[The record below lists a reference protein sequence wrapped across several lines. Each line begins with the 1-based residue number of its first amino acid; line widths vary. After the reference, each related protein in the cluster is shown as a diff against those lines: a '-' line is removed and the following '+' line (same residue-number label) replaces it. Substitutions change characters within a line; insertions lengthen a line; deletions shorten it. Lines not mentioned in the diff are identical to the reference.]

1 MKVKSFMKN
10 TWHLLACL
18 MLLVACSDDKVEDET
33 TITLPPETETLFEKG
48 VNFTTSAGTQSL
60 EFTATENW
68 NITAATTRNG
78 EKWYQVYPTSGGPG
92 KAEISISVEDNDS
105 YDERSVAITINAG
118 KTKKTLMVAQKQ
130 KNALLISSE
139 RREVKQEGGTIDV
152 EVEANVEYKAI
163 IADDC
168 QSWIKSAVSTTTTT
182 TTTRGLKASTISF
195 KIEMNG
201 EREKREGEIYITDG
215 TLTETVK
222 VYQYGGDVILLNE
235 NEYPVGDK
243 GETIK
248 VELRSNCE
256 YGITM
261 PDVSWIKEAT
271 MSRGMSSHTIYYTI
285 SPNDANESRRAKI
298 IFYNKDNTA
307 IADTLTVIQAQKD
320 AVVIDNKNIEL
331 KTPND
336 TIMGIDVNANVDVE
350 IHPAD
355 TCQWITE
362 STAARGL
369 QLRKIY
375 LKAAKNDGFAPRR
388 GRVLIKSKNGQ
399 ECDTLK
405 IWQAGKPTAVK
416 LEQTSLDIPMAGGT
430 YRIKVDANVP
440 VKMTKWNLLWP
451 EGKENDPIY
460 DVSVDT
466 YFKEPLFMYENKPRI
481 PYQATLSDDGQ
492 YLEIKVEPAVS
503 AEASSATITIYG
515 EHENKE
521 AKLIIKQETDPT
533 KVVRLCLTQYG
544 EQTFA
549 GLYKN
554 SYLVLQQ
561 MYTQEELYSRQSEK
575 EQGYE
580 WHFDFI
586 NHTLNSNNREVEKAW
601 SAFYSAVNMIL
612 FMNQQIP
619 RSSKEELTSS
629 DSITI
634 TKLLDMQRFILF
646 YEKVNLWGKAV
657 YFPEYRSE
665 IVTSIPVISQ
675 AEVLKLFVEPL
686 LFLRER
692 LPGEING
699 QSVMNDFFFPSRD
712 FPSLLLARIYMEQ
725 GKIAEAKSM
734 LTGIVNSGR
743 YQLGD
748 LIYQLSASGTN
759 RNVQFEQV
767 SDICFSYT
775 EVLLNLA
782 ECESRLGNSAQA
794 ENYLNQVMTANIG
807 SPAYS
812 SNASLSS
819 SAFTTRTSDEFIN
832 RLANVWQ
839 SELRGTGTY
848 FAFLKRNNIAV
859 STLNIPIWRQVFPVP
874 MREIF
879 VNPSMSQN
887 EGY

>member
-168 QSWIKSAVSTTTTT
+168 QSWIKPAAS

-440 VKMTKWNLLWP
+440 VKMTEWNLLWP

-466 YFKEPLFMYENKPRI
+466 YFKEPLFMYENKPWI

-544 EQTFA
+544 EQTFT

-580 WHFDFI
+580 CHFDFI
-586 NHTLNSNNREVEKAW
+586 NHTLNSNNREVENAW

-748 LIYQLSASGTN
+748 LIYQLPASGTN

>member
-33 TITLPPETETLFEKG
+33 TITLPPKTETLFEKG

-152 EVEANVEYKAI
+152 EVEANVEYKAV

-168 QSWIKSAVSTTTTT
+168 QSWIKPAAS

-235 NEYPVGDK
+235 NEYPVGDR

-307 IADTLTVIQAQKD
+307 IADTLTVIQAQKKD

-350 IHPAD
+350 IHLAD

-440 VKMTKWNLLWP
+440 VKMTKWDLLWP
-451 EGKENDPIY
+451 EDKKEDPIY
-460 DVSVDT
+460 GMHEET
-466 YFKEPLFMYENKPRI
+466 IFKKALFMYENKPQI
-481 PYQATLSDDGQ
+481 PYQATLSNDGQ

-515 EHENKE
+515 AHENKE
-521 AKLIIKQETDPT
+521 AKLTIKQETDPT

-544 EQTFA
+544 EQEFVRFFE
-549 GLYKN
+549 GF
-554 SYLVLQQ
+554 YLVLQQ

-575 EQGYE
+575 EEGYE
-580 WHFDFI
+580 WRFDFI
-586 NHTLNSNNREVEKAW
+586 NHTLNANNGEVRSAW
-601 SAFYSAVNMIL
+601 SSFYNSVNMIL
-612 FMNQQIP
+612 FIKDQIP
-619 RSSKEELTSS
+619 RSSEEELASS
-629 DSITI
+629 DST
-634 TKLLDMQRFILF
+634 TVMKLLDMQRFILF

-657 YFPEYRSE
+657 CLSEFPSD
-665 IVTSIPVISQ
+665 IITSMPAISQ

-692 LPGEING
+692 LPGEISG
-699 QSVMNDFFFPSRD
+699 QSAINDCFFPSRD
-712 FPSLLLARIYMEQ
+712 FPALLLARIYMEQ
-725 GKIAEAKSM
+725 GKFAEAKSM

-748 LIYQLSASGTN
+748 LIYQ
-759 RNVQFEQV
+759 FPV
-767 SDICFSYT
+767 SDMYSDIQLICFSYT
-775 EVLLNLA
+775 EVVLNLA

-794 ENYLNQVMTANIG
+794 ENYLNQVITANIG

-812 SNASLSS
+812 SNVSLSS
-819 SAFTTRTSDEFIN
+819 SAFTTRTSDEFIK

-859 STLNIPIWRQVFPVP
+859 STLNIPVWRQVFPVP
-874 MREIF
+874 MREIL

>member
-168 QSWIKSAVSTTTTT
+168 QSWIKPAAS

-235 NEYPVGDK
+235 NEYPVSDK

-355 TCQWITE
+355 TCRWITE

-466 YFKEPLFMYENKPRI
+466 YFKEPLFMYENKPWI

-544 EQTFA
+544 EQTFT

-586 NHTLNSNNREVEKAW
+586 NHTLNSNNREVENAW

-748 LIYQLSASGTN
+748 LIYQLPASGTN

>member
-1 MKVKSFMKN
+1 MKN

-33 TITLPPETETLFEKG
+33 TITLPPKTETLFEKG

-152 EVEANVEYKAI
+152 EVEANVEYKAV

-168 QSWIKSAVSTTTTT
+168 QSWIKPAAS

-235 NEYPVGDK
+235 NEYPVGDR

-350 IHPAD
+350 IHLAD

-440 VKMTKWNLLWP
+440 VKMTKWDLLWP
-451 EGKENDPIY
+451 EDKKEDPIY
-460 DVSVDT
+460 GMHEET
-466 YFKEPLFMYENKPRI
+466 IFKKALFMYENKPQI
-481 PYQATLSDDGQ
+481 PYQATLSNDGQ

-515 EHENKE
+515 AHENKE
-521 AKLIIKQETDPT
+521 AKLTIKQETDPT

-544 EQTFA
+544 EQEFVRFFE
-549 GLYKN
+549 GF
-554 SYLVLQQ
+554 YLVLQQ

-575 EQGYE
+575 EEGYE
-580 WHFDFI
+580 WRFDFI
-586 NHTLNSNNREVEKAW
+586 NHTLNANNGEVRSAW
-601 SAFYSAVNMIL
+601 SSFYNSVNMIL
-612 FMNQQIP
+612 FIKDQIP
-619 RSSKEELTSS
+619 RSSEEELASS
-629 DSITI
+629 DST
-634 TKLLDMQRFILF
+634 TVMKLLDMQRFILF

-657 YFPEYRSE
+657 CLSEFPSD
-665 IVTSIPVISQ
+665 IITSMPAISQ

-692 LPGEING
+692 LPGEISG
-699 QSVMNDFFFPSRD
+699 QSAINDCFFPSRD
-712 FPSLLLARIYMEQ
+712 FPALLLARIYMEQ
-725 GKIAEAKSM
+725 GKFAEAKSM

-748 LIYQLSASGTN
+748 LIYQ
-759 RNVQFEQV
+759 FPV
-767 SDICFSYT
+767 SDMYSDIQLICFSYT
-775 EVLLNLA
+775 EVVLNLA

-794 ENYLNQVMTANIG
+794 ENYLNQVITANIG

-812 SNASLSS
+812 SNVSLSS
-819 SAFTTRTSDEFIN
+819 SAFTTRTSDEFIK

-859 STLNIPIWRQVFPVP
+859 STLNIPVWRQVFPVP
-874 MREIF
+874 MREIL

>member
-18 MLLVACSDDKVEDET
+18 MLLVACSDDKVEDDT
-33 TITLPPETETLFEKG
+33 TINLPPEPETLFEKG

-168 QSWIKSAVSTTTTT
+168 QSWIKPAAS

-544 EQTFA
+544 EQTFT

-586 NHTLNSNNREVEKAW
+586 NHTLNSNNREVENAW

-699 QSVMNDFFFPSRD
+699 QSAMNDFFFPSRD

-794 ENYLNQVMTANIG
+794 ENYLNQVMTANMG

>member
-168 QSWIKSAVSTTTTT
+168 QSWIKPAAS

-235 NEYPVGDK
+235 NEYPVGDR

-336 TIMGIDVNANVDVE
+336 TIVGIDVNANVDVE

-375 LKAAKNDGFAPRR
+375 LKAVKNDGFAPRR

-405 IWQAGKPTAVK
+405 IWQAGKPAAVK
-416 LEQTSLDIPMAGGT
+416 LEQTSLEIPMAGGT

-440 VKMTKWNLLWP
+440 VKMTKWDLLWP

-544 EQTFA
+544 EKTFA

-586 NHTLNSNNREVEKAW
+586 NHTLNSNNREVENAW

-665 IVTSIPVISQ
+665 IVTSIPAISQ

-748 LIYQLSASGTN
+748 LIYQLPASGTN

-775 EVLLNLA
+775 EVLLSLA

-807 SPAYS
+807 SPAYPANVS
-812 SNASLSS
+812 PTS
-819 SAFTTRTSDEFIN
+819 SAFTARTSDEFIH

-859 STLNIPIWRQVFPVP
+859 STLNIPVWRQVFPVP
-874 MREIF
+874 MREIL

>member
-10 TWHLLACL
+10 TWHLLVCL

-152 EVEANVEYKAI
+152 EVEANVEYKAV

-168 QSWIKSAVSTTTTT
+168 QSWIKPAAS

-440 VKMTKWNLLWP
+440 VKMTKWDLLWP

-544 EQTFA
+544 EKTFA

-586 NHTLNSNNREVEKAW
+586 NHTLNSNNREVENAW

-665 IVTSIPVISQ
+665 IVTSIPAISQ

-748 LIYQLSASGTN
+748 LIYQLPASGTN

-775 EVLLNLA
+775 EVLLSLA

-807 SPAYS
+807 SPAYPANVS
-812 SNASLSS
+812 PTS
-819 SAFTTRTSDEFIN
+819 SAFTARTSDEFIH

-859 STLNIPIWRQVFPVP
+859 STLNIPVWRQVFPVP
-874 MREIF
+874 MREIL

>member
-1 MKVKSFMKN
+1 MKN

-168 QSWIKSAVSTTTTT
+168 QSWIKPAAS

-440 VKMTKWNLLWP
+440 VKMTEWNLLWP

-466 YFKEPLFMYENKPRI
+466 YFKEPLFMYENKPWI

-544 EQTFA
+544 EQTFT

-586 NHTLNSNNREVEKAW
+586 NHTLNSNNREVENAW

-748 LIYQLSASGTN
+748 LIYQLPASGTN

>member
-33 TITLPPETETLFEKG
+33 TITLPPKTETLFEKG

-92 KAEISISVEDNDS
+92 KAEISISFEDNDS

-152 EVEANVEYKAI
+152 EVEANVEYKAV

-168 QSWIKSAVSTTTTT
+168 QSWIKPAAS

-235 NEYPVGDK
+235 NEYPVGDR

-350 IHPAD
+350 IHLAD

-440 VKMTKWNLLWP
+440 VKMTKWDLLWP
-451 EGKENDPIY
+451 EDKKEDPIY
-460 DVSVDT
+460 GMHEET
-466 YFKEPLFMYENKPRI
+466 IFKKALFMYENKPQI
-481 PYQATLSDDGQ
+481 PYQATLSNDGQ

-515 EHENKE
+515 AHENKE
-521 AKLIIKQETDPT
+521 AKLTIKQETDPT

-544 EQTFA
+544 EQEFVRFFE
-549 GLYKN
+549 GF
-554 SYLVLQQ
+554 YLVLQQ

-575 EQGYE
+575 EEGYE
-580 WHFDFI
+580 WRFDFI
-586 NHTLNSNNREVEKAW
+586 NHTLNANNGEVRSAW
-601 SAFYSAVNMIL
+601 SSFYNSVNMIL
-612 FMNQQIP
+612 FIKDQIP
-619 RSSKEELTSS
+619 RSSEEELASS
-629 DSITI
+629 DST
-634 TKLLDMQRFILF
+634 TVMKLLDMQRFILF

-657 YFPEYRSE
+657 CLSEFPSD
-665 IVTSIPVISQ
+665 IITSMPAISQ

-692 LPGEING
+692 LPGEISG
-699 QSVMNDFFFPSRD
+699 QSAINDCFFPSRD
-712 FPSLLLARIYMEQ
+712 FPALLLARIYMEQ
-725 GKIAEAKSM
+725 GKFAEAKSM

-748 LIYQLSASGTN
+748 LIYQ
-759 RNVQFEQV
+759 FPV
-767 SDICFSYT
+767 SDMYSDIQLICFSYT
-775 EVLLNLA
+775 EVVLNLA

-794 ENYLNQVMTANIG
+794 ENYLNQVITANIG

-812 SNASLSS
+812 SNVSLSS
-819 SAFTTRTSDEFIN
+819 SAFTTRTSDEFIK

-859 STLNIPIWRQVFPVP
+859 STLNIPVWRQVFPVP
-874 MREIF
+874 MREIL

>member
-1 MKVKSFMKN
+1 MRKSK
-10 TWHLLACL
+10 
-18 MLLVACSDDKVEDET
+18 
-33 TITLPPETETLFEKG
+33 
-48 VNFTTSAGTQSL
+48 
-60 EFTATENW
+60 
-68 NITAATTRNG
+68 
-78 EKWYQVYPTSGGPG
+78 
-92 KAEISISVEDNDS
+92 
-105 YDERSVAITINAG
+105 
-118 KTKKTLMVAQKQ
+118 

-152 EVEANVEYKAI
+152 EVEANVEYKAV

-168 QSWIKSAVSTTTTT
+168 QSWIKPAAS

-235 NEYPVGDK
+235 NEYPVGDR

-350 IHPAD
+350 IHLAD

-440 VKMTKWNLLWP
+440 VKMTKWDLLWP
-451 EGKENDPIY
+451 EDKKEDPIY
-460 DVSVDT
+460 GMHEET
-466 YFKEPLFMYENKPRI
+466 IFKKALFMYENKPQI
-481 PYQATLSDDGQ
+481 PYQATLSNDGQ

-515 EHENKE
+515 AHENKE
-521 AKLIIKQETDPT
+521 AKLTIKQETDPT

-544 EQTFA
+544 EQEFVRFFE
-549 GLYKN
+549 GF
-554 SYLVLQQ
+554 YLVLQQ

-575 EQGYE
+575 EEGYE
-580 WHFDFI
+580 WRFDFI
-586 NHTLNSNNREVEKAW
+586 NHTLNANNGEVRSAW
-601 SAFYSAVNMIL
+601 SSFYNSVNMIL
-612 FMNQQIP
+612 FIKDQIP
-619 RSSKEELTSS
+619 RSSEEELASS
-629 DSITI
+629 DST
-634 TKLLDMQRFILF
+634 TVMKLLDMQRFILF

-657 YFPEYRSE
+657 CLSEFPSD
-665 IVTSIPVISQ
+665 IITSMPAISQ

-692 LPGEING
+692 LPGEISG
-699 QSVMNDFFFPSRD
+699 QSAINDCFFPSRD
-712 FPSLLLARIYMEQ
+712 FPALLLARIYMEQ
-725 GKIAEAKSM
+725 GKFAEAKSM

-748 LIYQLSASGTN
+748 LIYQ
-759 RNVQFEQV
+759 FPV
-767 SDICFSYT
+767 SDMYSDIQLICFSYT
-775 EVLLNLA
+775 EVVLNLA

-794 ENYLNQVMTANIG
+794 ENYLNQVITANIG

-812 SNASLSS
+812 SNVSLSS
-819 SAFTTRTSDEFIN
+819 SAFTTRTSDEFIK

-859 STLNIPIWRQVFPVP
+859 STLNIPVWRQVFPVP
-874 MREIF
+874 MREIL

>member
-168 QSWIKSAVSTTTTT
+168 QSWIKPAAS

-440 VKMTKWNLLWP
+440 VKMTEWNLLWP

-466 YFKEPLFMYENKPRI
+466 YFKEPLFMYENKPWI

-544 EQTFA
+544 EQTFT

-586 NHTLNSNNREVEKAW
+586 NHTLNSNNREVENAW

-748 LIYQLSASGTN
+748 LIYQLPASGTN

>member
-33 TITLPPETETLFEKG
+33 TITLPPKTETLFEKG

-152 EVEANVEYKAI
+152 EVEANVEYKAV

-168 QSWIKSAVSTTTTT
+168 QSWIKPAAS

-235 NEYPVGDK
+235 NEYPVGDR

-320 AVVIDNKNIEL
+320 AVGIDNKNIEL

-350 IHPAD
+350 IHLAD

-440 VKMTKWNLLWP
+440 VKMTKWDLLWP
-451 EGKENDPIY
+451 EDKKEDPIY
-460 DVSVDT
+460 GMHEET
-466 YFKEPLFMYENKPRI
+466 IFKKALFMYENKPQI
-481 PYQATLSDDGQ
+481 PYQATLSNDGQ

-515 EHENKE
+515 AHENKE
-521 AKLIIKQETDPT
+521 AKLTIKQETDPT

-544 EQTFA
+544 EQEFVRFFE
-549 GLYKN
+549 GF
-554 SYLVLQQ
+554 YLVLQQ

-575 EQGYE
+575 EEGYE
-580 WHFDFI
+580 WRFDFI
-586 NHTLNSNNREVEKAW
+586 NHTLNANNGEVRSAW
-601 SAFYSAVNMIL
+601 SSFYNSVNMIL
-612 FMNQQIP
+612 FIKDQIP
-619 RSSKEELTSS
+619 RSSEEELASS
-629 DSITI
+629 DST
-634 TKLLDMQRFILF
+634 TVMKLLDMQRFILF

-657 YFPEYRSE
+657 CLSEFPSD
-665 IVTSIPVISQ
+665 IITSMPAISQ

-692 LPGEING
+692 LPGEISG
-699 QSVMNDFFFPSRD
+699 QSAINDCFFPSRD
-712 FPSLLLARIYMEQ
+712 FPALLLARIYMEQ
-725 GKIAEAKSM
+725 GKFAEAKSM

-748 LIYQLSASGTN
+748 LIYQ
-759 RNVQFEQV
+759 FPV
-767 SDICFSYT
+767 SDMYSDIQLICFSYT
-775 EVLLNLA
+775 EVVLNLA

-794 ENYLNQVMTANIG
+794 ENYLNQVITANIG

-812 SNASLSS
+812 SNVSLSS
-819 SAFTTRTSDEFIN
+819 SAFTTRTSDEFIK

-859 STLNIPIWRQVFPVP
+859 STLNIPVWRQVFPVP
-874 MREIF
+874 MREIL

>member
-168 QSWIKSAVSTTTTT
+168 QSWIKPAAS

-235 NEYPVGDK
+235 NEYPVGDR

-336 TIMGIDVNANVDVE
+336 TIVGIDVNANVDVE

-375 LKAAKNDGFAPRR
+375 LKAVKNDGFAPRR

-416 LEQTSLDIPMAGGT
+416 LEQTSLEIPMAGGT

-440 VKMTKWNLLWP
+440 VKMTKWDLLWP

-466 YFKEPLFMYENKPRI
+466 YFKEPLFMYENKPWI

-544 EQTFA
+544 EKTFA

-586 NHTLNSNNREVEKAW
+586 NHTLNSNNREVENAW

-665 IVTSIPVISQ
+665 IVTSIPAISQ

-748 LIYQLSASGTN
+748 LIYQLPASGTN

-775 EVLLNLA
+775 EVLLSLA

-807 SPAYS
+807 SPAYPANVS
-812 SNASLSS
+812 PTS
-819 SAFTTRTSDEFIN
+819 SAFTARTSDEFIH

-859 STLNIPIWRQVFPVP
+859 STLNIPVWRQVFPVP
-874 MREIF
+874 MREIL

>member
-168 QSWIKSAVSTTTTT
+168 QSWIKPAAS

-440 VKMTKWNLLWP
+440 VKMTEWNLLWP

-466 YFKEPLFMYENKPRI
+466 YFKEPLFMYENKPWI

-544 EQTFA
+544 EQTFT

-586 NHTLNSNNREVEKAW
+586 NHTLNSNNREVENAW

-748 LIYQLSASGTN
+748 LIYQLPASGTN

-839 SELRGTGTY
+839 SELRGTGTS

>member
-168 QSWIKSAVSTTTTT
+168 QSWIKPAAS

-375 LKAAKNDGFAPRR
+375 LKVAKNDGFAPRR

-399 ECDTLK
+399 ECDTLR

-544 EQTFA
+544 EQTFT

-586 NHTLNSNNREVEKAW
+586 NHTLNSNNREVENAW

-748 LIYQLSASGTN
+748 LIYQLPASGTN

>member
-33 TITLPPETETLFEKG
+33 TITLPPKTETLFEKG

-152 EVEANVEYKAI
+152 EVEANVEYKAV

-168 QSWIKSAVSTTTTT
+168 QSWIKPAAS

-235 NEYPVGDK
+235 NEYPVGDR

-350 IHPAD
+350 IHLAD

-440 VKMTKWNLLWP
+440 VKMTKWDLLWP
-451 EGKENDPIY
+451 EDKKEDPIY
-460 DVSVDT
+460 GMHEET
-466 YFKEPLFMYENKPRI
+466 IFKKALFMYENKPQI
-481 PYQATLSDDGQ
+481 PYQATLSNDGQ

-515 EHENKE
+515 AHENKE
-521 AKLIIKQETDPT
+521 AKLTIKQETDPT

-544 EQTFA
+544 EQEFVRFFE
-549 GLYKN
+549 GF
-554 SYLVLQQ
+554 YLVLQQ
-561 MYTQEELYSRQSEK
+561 MYTQEGLYSRQSEK
-575 EQGYE
+575 EEGYE
-580 WHFDFI
+580 WRFDFI
-586 NHTLNSNNREVEKAW
+586 NHTLNANNGEVRSAW
-601 SAFYSAVNMIL
+601 SSFYNSVNMIL
-612 FMNQQIP
+612 FIKDQIP
-619 RSSKEELTSS
+619 RSSEEELASS
-629 DSITI
+629 DST
-634 TKLLDMQRFILF
+634 TVMKLLDMQRFILF

-657 YFPEYRSE
+657 CLSEFPSD
-665 IVTSIPVISQ
+665 IITSMPAISQ

-692 LPGEING
+692 LPGEISG
-699 QSVMNDFFFPSRD
+699 QSAINDCFFPSRD
-712 FPSLLLARIYMEQ
+712 FPALLLARIYMEQ
-725 GKIAEAKSM
+725 GKFAEAKSM

-748 LIYQLSASGTN
+748 LIYQ
-759 RNVQFEQV
+759 FPV
-767 SDICFSYT
+767 SDMYSDIQLICFSYT
-775 EVLLNLA
+775 EVVLNLA

-794 ENYLNQVMTANIG
+794 ENYLNQVITANIG

-812 SNASLSS
+812 SNVSLSS
-819 SAFTTRTSDEFIN
+819 SAFTTRTSDEFIK

-859 STLNIPIWRQVFPVP
+859 STLNIPVWRQVFPVP
-874 MREIF
+874 MREIL

>member
-33 TITLPPETETLFEKG
+33 TITLPPKTETLFEKG

-152 EVEANVEYKAI
+152 EVEANVEYKAV

-168 QSWIKSAVSTTTTT
+168 QSWIKPAAS

-235 NEYPVGDK
+235 NEYPVGDR

-256 YGITM
+256 YVITM

-350 IHPAD
+350 IHLAD

-440 VKMTKWNLLWP
+440 VKMTKWDLLWP
-451 EGKENDPIY
+451 EDKKEDPIY
-460 DVSVDT
+460 GMHEET
-466 YFKEPLFMYENKPRI
+466 IFKKALFMYENKPQI
-481 PYQATLSDDGQ
+481 PYQATLSNDGQ

-515 EHENKE
+515 AHENKE
-521 AKLIIKQETDPT
+521 AKLTIKQETDPT

-544 EQTFA
+544 EQEFVRFFE
-549 GLYKN
+549 GF
-554 SYLVLQQ
+554 YLVLQQ

-575 EQGYE
+575 EEGYE
-580 WHFDFI
+580 WRFDFI
-586 NHTLNSNNREVEKAW
+586 NHTLNANNGEVRSAW
-601 SAFYSAVNMIL
+601 SSFYNSVNMIL
-612 FMNQQIP
+612 FIKDQIP
-619 RSSKEELTSS
+619 RSSEEELASS
-629 DSITI
+629 DST
-634 TKLLDMQRFILF
+634 TVMKLLDMQRFILF

-657 YFPEYRSE
+657 CLSEFPSD
-665 IVTSIPVISQ
+665 IITSMPAISQ

-692 LPGEING
+692 LPGEISG
-699 QSVMNDFFFPSRD
+699 QSAINDCFFPSRD
-712 FPSLLLARIYMEQ
+712 FPALLLARIYMEQ
-725 GKIAEAKSM
+725 GKFAEAKSM

-748 LIYQLSASGTN
+748 LIYQ
-759 RNVQFEQV
+759 FPV
-767 SDICFSYT
+767 SDMYSDIQLICFSYT
-775 EVLLNLA
+775 EVVLNLA

-794 ENYLNQVMTANIG
+794 ENYLNQVITANIG

-812 SNASLSS
+812 SNVSLSS
-819 SAFTTRTSDEFIN
+819 SAFTTRTSDEFIK

-859 STLNIPIWRQVFPVP
+859 STLNIPVWRQVFPVP
-874 MREIF
+874 MREIL

>member
-118 KTKKTLMVAQKQ
+118 KTKKTLMIAQKQ

-168 QSWIKSAVSTTTTT
+168 QSWIKPAAS

-235 NEYPVGDK
+235 NEYPVGDR

-388 GRVLIKSKNGQ
+388 GRVLIKSKNGR

-440 VKMTKWNLLWP
+440 VKMTKWDLLWP

-544 EQTFA
+544 EQTFT

-586 NHTLNSNNREVEKAW
+586 NHTLNSNNREVENAW

-665 IVTSIPVISQ
+665 IVTSIPAISQ

-748 LIYQLSASGTN
+748 LIYQLPASGTN

>member
-168 QSWIKSAVSTTTTT
+168 QSWIKPAAS

-544 EQTFA
+544 EQTFT

-586 NHTLNSNNREVEKAW
+586 NHTLNSNNREVENAW

-657 YFPEYRSE
+657 YFPEYPSG
-665 IVTSIPVISQ
+665 IITSMPAISQ

-686 LFLRER
+686 LLLRER
-692 LPGEING
+692 LPEEISG

-725 GKIAEAKSM
+725 GKITEAKSM
-734 LTGIVNSGR
+734 LTGIVISGR

-748 LIYQLSASGTN
+748 LIYQLPASGTN

>member
-168 QSWIKSAVSTTTTT
+168 QSWIKPAAS

-331 KTPND
+331 KTSND

-440 VKMTKWNLLWP
+440 VKMTEWNLLWP
-451 EGKENDPIY
+451 EDKKEDPIY
-460 DVSVDT
+460 GMHEET
-466 YFKEPLFMYENKPRI
+466 IFKKALFMYENKPQI
-481 PYQATLSDDGQ
+481 PYQATLSNDGQ

-515 EHENKE
+515 AHENKE
-521 AKLIIKQETDPT
+521 AKLTIKQETDPT

-544 EQTFA
+544 EQEFVRFFEEF
-549 GLYKN
+549 
-554 SYLVLQQ
+554 YLVLQQ

-575 EQGYE
+575 EEGYE
-580 WHFDFI
+580 WRFDFI
-586 NHTLNSNNREVEKAW
+586 NHTLNANNGEVRSAW
-601 SAFYSAVNMIL
+601 SSFYNSVNMIL
-612 FMNQQIP
+612 FIKDQIP
-619 RSSKEELTSS
+619 RSSEEELASS
-629 DSITI
+629 DST
-634 TKLLDMQRFILF
+634 TVMKLLDMQRFILF

-657 YFPEYRSE
+657 CLSEFPSD
-665 IVTSIPVISQ
+665 IITSMPAISQ

-692 LPGEING
+692 LPGEISG
-699 QSVMNDFFFPSRD
+699 QSAINDCFFPSRD
-712 FPSLLLARIYMEQ
+712 FPALLLARIYMEQ
-725 GKIAEAKSM
+725 GKFAEAKSM

-748 LIYQLSASGTN
+748 LIYQ
-759 RNVQFEQV
+759 FPV
-767 SDICFSYT
+767 SDMYSDIQLICFSYT
-775 EVLLNLA
+775 EVVLNLA

-812 SNASLSS
+812 SNVSLSS

-874 MREIF
+874 MREIL

>member
-10 TWHLLACL
+10 TWHLFACL

-33 TITLPPETETLFEKG
+33 TITLPPKTETLFEKG

-68 NITAATTRNG
+68 TITAATTRTG

-152 EVEANVEYKAI
+152 EVEANVEYKAV

-168 QSWIKSAVSTTTTT
+168 QSWIKPAAS

-235 NEYPVGDK
+235 NEYPVGDR

-440 VKMTKWNLLWP
+440 VKMTKWDLLWP
-451 EGKENDPIY
+451 EDKKEDPIY
-460 DVSVDT
+460 GMHEET
-466 YFKEPLFMYENKPRI
+466 IFKKALFMYENKPQI
-481 PYQATLSDDGQ
+481 PYQATLSNDGQ

-515 EHENKE
+515 AHENKE
-521 AKLIIKQETDPT
+521 AKLTIKQETDPT

-544 EQTFA
+544 EQEFVRFFE
-549 GLYKN
+549 GF
-554 SYLVLQQ
+554 YLVLQQ

-575 EQGYE
+575 EEGYE
-580 WHFDFI
+580 WRFDFI
-586 NHTLNSNNREVEKAW
+586 NHTLNANNGEVRSAW
-601 SAFYSAVNMIL
+601 SSFYNSVNMIL
-612 FMNQQIP
+612 FIKDQIP
-619 RSSKEELTSS
+619 RSSEEELASS
-629 DSITI
+629 DST
-634 TKLLDMQRFILF
+634 TVMKLLDMQRFILF

-657 YFPEYRSE
+657 CLSEFPSD
-665 IVTSIPVISQ
+665 IITSMPAISQ

-692 LPGEING
+692 LPGEISG
-699 QSVMNDFFFPSRD
+699 QSAINDCFFPSRD
-712 FPSLLLARIYMEQ
+712 FPALLLARIYMEQ
-725 GKIAEAKSM
+725 GKFAEAKSM

-748 LIYQLSASGTN
+748 LIYQ
-759 RNVQFEQV
+759 FPV
-767 SDICFSYT
+767 SDMYSDIQLICFSYT
-775 EVLLNLA
+775 EVVLNLA

-794 ENYLNQVMTANIG
+794 ENYLNQVITANIG

-812 SNASLSS
+812 SNVSLSS
-819 SAFTTRTSDEFIN
+819 SAFTTRTSDEFIK

-859 STLNIPIWRQVFPVP
+859 STLNIPVWRQVFPVP
-874 MREIF
+874 MREIL

>member
-33 TITLPPETETLFEKG
+33 TITLPPKTETLFEKG

-152 EVEANVEYKAI
+152 EVEANVEYKAV

-168 QSWIKSAVSTTTTT
+168 QSWIKPAAS

-235 NEYPVGDK
+235 NEYPVGDR

-298 IFYNKDNTA
+298 IFYNKDNTS

-350 IHPAD
+350 IHLAD

-440 VKMTKWNLLWP
+440 VKMTKWDLLWP
-451 EGKENDPIY
+451 EDKKEDPIY
-460 DVSVDT
+460 GMHEET
-466 YFKEPLFMYENKPRI
+466 IFKKALFMYENKPQI
-481 PYQATLSDDGQ
+481 PYQATLSNDGQ

-515 EHENKE
+515 AHENKE
-521 AKLIIKQETDPT
+521 AKLTIKQETDPT

-544 EQTFA
+544 EQEFVRFFE
-549 GLYKN
+549 GF
-554 SYLVLQQ
+554 YLVLQQ

-575 EQGYE
+575 EEGYE
-580 WHFDFI
+580 WRFDFI
-586 NHTLNSNNREVEKAW
+586 NHTLNANNGEVRSAW
-601 SAFYSAVNMIL
+601 SSFYNSVNMIL
-612 FMNQQIP
+612 FIKDQIP
-619 RSSKEELTSS
+619 RSSEEELASS
-629 DSITI
+629 DST
-634 TKLLDMQRFILF
+634 TVMKLLDMQRFILF

-657 YFPEYRSE
+657 CLSEFPSD
-665 IVTSIPVISQ
+665 IITSMPAISQ

-692 LPGEING
+692 LPGEISG
-699 QSVMNDFFFPSRD
+699 QSAINDCFFPSRD
-712 FPSLLLARIYMEQ
+712 FPALLLARIYMEQ
-725 GKIAEAKSM
+725 GKFAEAKSM

-748 LIYQLSASGTN
+748 LIYQ
-759 RNVQFEQV
+759 FPV
-767 SDICFSYT
+767 SDMYSDIQLICFSYT
-775 EVLLNLA
+775 EVVLNLA

-794 ENYLNQVMTANIG
+794 ENYLNQVITANIG

-812 SNASLSS
+812 SNVSLSS
-819 SAFTTRTSDEFIN
+819 SAFTTRTSDEFIK

-859 STLNIPIWRQVFPVP
+859 STLNIPVWRQVFPVP
-874 MREIF
+874 MREIL

>member
-168 QSWIKSAVSTTTTT
+168 QSWIKPAAS

-235 NEYPVGDK
+235 NEYPVGDR

-261 PDVSWIKEAT
+261 PDVSWIKEAI

-440 VKMTKWNLLWP
+440 VKMTKWDLLWP

-544 EQTFA
+544 EKTFA

-586 NHTLNSNNREVEKAW
+586 NHTLNSNNREVENAW

-665 IVTSIPVISQ
+665 IVTSIPAISQ

-712 FPSLLLARIYMEQ
+712 FPSLLLVRIYMEQ

-748 LIYQLSASGTN
+748 LIYQLPASGTN

-782 ECESRLGNSAQA
+782 ECESRLGDFAQA

-807 SPAYS
+807 SPAYPANVS
-812 SNASLSS
+812 PTS
-819 SAFTTRTSDEFIN
+819 SAFAARTSDEFIH

-859 STLNIPIWRQVFPVP
+859 STLNIPVWRQVFPVP
-874 MREIF
+874 MREIL

>member
-1 MKVKSFMKN
+1 M
-10 TWHLLACL
+10 
-18 MLLVACSDDKVEDET
+18 
-33 TITLPPETETLFEKG
+33 
-48 VNFTTSAGTQSL
+48 
-60 EFTATENW
+60 
-68 NITAATTRNG
+68 
-78 EKWYQVYPTSGGPG
+78 
-92 KAEISISVEDNDS
+92 
-105 YDERSVAITINAG
+105 
-118 KTKKTLMVAQKQ
+118 
-130 KNALLISSE
+130 LISSE

-152 EVEANVEYKAI
+152 EVEANVEYKAV

-168 QSWIKSAVSTTTTT
+168 QSWIKPAAS

-235 NEYPVGDK
+235 NEYPVGDR

-350 IHPAD
+350 IHLAD

-440 VKMTKWNLLWP
+440 VKMTKWDLLWP
-451 EGKENDPIY
+451 EDKKEDPIY
-460 DVSVDT
+460 GMHEET
-466 YFKEPLFMYENKPRI
+466 IFKKALFMYENKPQI
-481 PYQATLSDDGQ
+481 PYQATLSNDGQ

-515 EHENKE
+515 AHENKE
-521 AKLIIKQETDPT
+521 AKLTIKQETDPT

-544 EQTFA
+544 EQEFVRFFE
-549 GLYKN
+549 GF
-554 SYLVLQQ
+554 YLVLQQ

-575 EQGYE
+575 EEGYE
-580 WHFDFI
+580 WRFDFI
-586 NHTLNSNNREVEKAW
+586 NHTLNANNGEVRSAW
-601 SAFYSAVNMIL
+601 SSFYNSVNMIL
-612 FMNQQIP
+612 FIKDQIP
-619 RSSKEELTSS
+619 RSSEEELASS
-629 DSITI
+629 DST
-634 TKLLDMQRFILF
+634 TVMKLLDMQRFILF

-657 YFPEYRSE
+657 CLSEFPSD
-665 IVTSIPVISQ
+665 IITSMPAISQ

-692 LPGEING
+692 LPGEISG
-699 QSVMNDFFFPSRD
+699 QSAINDCFFPSRD
-712 FPSLLLARIYMEQ
+712 FPALLLARIYMEQ
-725 GKIAEAKSM
+725 GKFAEAKSM

-748 LIYQLSASGTN
+748 LIYQ
-759 RNVQFEQV
+759 FPV
-767 SDICFSYT
+767 SDMYSDIQLICFSYT
-775 EVLLNLA
+775 EVVLNLA

-794 ENYLNQVMTANIG
+794 ENYLNQVITANIG

-812 SNASLSS
+812 SNVSLSS
-819 SAFTTRTSDEFIN
+819 SAFTTRTSDEFIK

-859 STLNIPIWRQVFPVP
+859 STLNIPVWRQVFPVP
-874 MREIF
+874 MREIL

>member
-168 QSWIKSAVSTTTTT
+168 QSWIKPAAS

-388 GRVLIKSKNGQ
+388 GWVLIKSKNGQ

-440 VKMTKWNLLWP
+440 VKMTEWNLLWP

-466 YFKEPLFMYENKPRI
+466 YFKEPLFMYENKPWI

-544 EQTFA
+544 EQTFT

-586 NHTLNSNNREVEKAW
+586 NHTLNSNNREVENAW

-748 LIYQLSASGTN
+748 LIYQLPASGTN

>member
-168 QSWIKSAVSTTTTT
+168 QSWIKPAAS

-362 STAARGL
+362 STAVRGL

-416 LEQTSLDIPMAGGT
+416 LEQTSLEIPMAGGT

-440 VKMTKWNLLWP
+440 VKMTKWDLLWP
-451 EGKENDPIY
+451 EDKKEDPIY
-460 DVSVDT
+460 GMHEET
-466 YFKEPLFMYENKPRI
+466 IFKKALFMYENKPQI
-481 PYQATLSDDGQ
+481 PYQATLSNDGQ

-515 EHENKE
+515 AHENKE
-521 AKLIIKQETDPT
+521 AKLTIKQETDPT

-544 EQTFA
+544 EQEFVRFFE
-549 GLYKN
+549 GF
-554 SYLVLQQ
+554 YLVLQQ

-575 EQGYE
+575 EEGYE
-580 WHFDFI
+580 WRFDFI
-586 NHTLNSNNREVEKAW
+586 NHTLNANNGEVRSAW
-601 SAFYSAVNMIL
+601 SSFYNSVNMIL
-612 FMNQQIP
+612 FIKDQIP
-619 RSSKEELTSS
+619 RSSEEELASS
-629 DSITI
+629 DST
-634 TKLLDMQRFILF
+634 TVMKLLDMQRFILF

-657 YFPEYRSE
+657 CLSEFPSD
-665 IVTSIPVISQ
+665 IITSMPAISQ

-692 LPGEING
+692 LPGEISG
-699 QSVMNDFFFPSRD
+699 QSAINDCFFPSRD
-712 FPSLLLARIYMEQ
+712 FPALLLARIYMEQ
-725 GKIAEAKSM
+725 GKFAEAKSM

-748 LIYQLSASGTN
+748 LIYQ
-759 RNVQFEQV
+759 FPV
-767 SDICFSYT
+767 SDMYSDIQLICFSYT
-775 EVLLNLA
+775 EVVLNLA

-794 ENYLNQVMTANIG
+794 ENYLNQVITANIG

-812 SNASLSS
+812 SNVSLSS
-819 SAFTTRTSDEFIN
+819 SAFTTRTSDEFIK

-859 STLNIPIWRQVFPVP
+859 STLNIPVWRQVFPVP
-874 MREIF
+874 MREIL

>member
-33 TITLPPETETLFEKG
+33 TITLPPKTETLFEKG

-139 RREVKQEGGTIDV
+139 RREVKQEGGPIDV
-152 EVEANVEYKAI
+152 EVEANVEYKAV

-168 QSWIKSAVSTTTTT
+168 QSWIKPAAS

-235 NEYPVGDK
+235 NEYPVGDR

-440 VKMTKWNLLWP
+440 VKMTKWDLLWP
-451 EGKENDPIY
+451 EDKKEDPIY
-460 DVSVDT
+460 GMHEET
-466 YFKEPLFMYENKPRI
+466 IFKKALFMYENKPQI
-481 PYQATLSDDGQ
+481 PYQATLSNDGQ

-515 EHENKE
+515 AHENKE
-521 AKLIIKQETDPT
+521 AKLTIKQETDPT

-544 EQTFA
+544 EQEFVRFFE
-549 GLYKN
+549 GF
-554 SYLVLQQ
+554 YLVLQQ

-575 EQGYE
+575 EEGYE
-580 WHFDFI
+580 WRFDFI
-586 NHTLNSNNREVEKAW
+586 NHTLNANNGEVRSAW
-601 SAFYSAVNMIL
+601 SSFYNSVNMIL
-612 FMNQQIP
+612 FIKDQIP
-619 RSSKEELTSS
+619 RSSEEELASS
-629 DSITI
+629 DST
-634 TKLLDMQRFILF
+634 TVMKLLDMQRFILF

-657 YFPEYRSE
+657 CLSEFPSD
-665 IVTSIPVISQ
+665 IITSMPAISQ

-692 LPGEING
+692 LPGEISG
-699 QSVMNDFFFPSRD
+699 QSAINDCFFPSRD
-712 FPSLLLARIYMEQ
+712 FPALLLARIYMEQ
-725 GKIAEAKSM
+725 GKFAEAKSM

-748 LIYQLSASGTN
+748 LIYQ
-759 RNVQFEQV
+759 FPV
-767 SDICFSYT
+767 SDMYSDIQLICFSYT
-775 EVLLNLA
+775 EVVLNLA

-794 ENYLNQVMTANIG
+794 ENYLNQVITANIG

-812 SNASLSS
+812 SNVSLSS
-819 SAFTTRTSDEFIN
+819 SAFTTRTSDEFIK

-859 STLNIPIWRQVFPVP
+859 STLNIPVWRQVFPVP
-874 MREIF
+874 MREIL

>member
-168 QSWIKSAVSTTTTT
+168 QSWIKSAAS

-307 IADTLTVIQAQKD
+307 IADTLTAIQAQKD

-355 TCQWITE
+355 TCRWITE

-416 LEQTSLDIPMAGGT
+416 LEQTSLEIPMAGGT

-440 VKMTKWNLLWP
+440 VKMTKWDLLWP

-544 EQTFA
+544 EQTFT

-586 NHTLNSNNREVEKAW
+586 NHTLNSNNREVENAW

-665 IVTSIPVISQ
+665 IVTSIPAISQ

-748 LIYQLSASGTN
+748 LIYQLPASGTN

-807 SPAYS
+807 SPAYPANVS
-812 SNASLSS
+812 PTS

>member
-168 QSWIKSAVSTTTTT
+168 QSWIKPAAS

-235 NEYPVGDK
+235 NEYPVGDR

-261 PDVSWIKEAT
+261 PDVSWIKEAI

-399 ECDTLK
+399 KCDTLK

-440 VKMTKWNLLWP
+440 VKMTKWDLLWP

-544 EQTFA
+544 EKTFA

-586 NHTLNSNNREVEKAW
+586 NHTLNSNNREVENAW

-665 IVTSIPVISQ
+665 IVTSIPAISQ

-699 QSVMNDFFFPSRD
+699 QSVMNDFFFLSRD

-748 LIYQLSASGTN
+748 LIYQLPASGTN

-782 ECESRLGNSAQA
+782 ECESRLGDFAQA

-807 SPAYS
+807 SPAYPANVS
-812 SNASLSS
+812 PTS
-819 SAFTTRTSDEFIN
+819 SAFAARTSDEFIH

-859 STLNIPIWRQVFPVP
+859 STLNIPVWRQVFPVP
-874 MREIF
+874 MREIL

>member
-1 MKVKSFMKN
+1 
-10 TWHLLACL
+10 
-18 MLLVACSDDKVEDET
+18 
-33 TITLPPETETLFEKG
+33 
-48 VNFTTSAGTQSL
+48 
-60 EFTATENW
+60 
-68 NITAATTRNG
+68 
-78 EKWYQVYPTSGGPG
+78 
-92 KAEISISVEDNDS
+92 
-105 YDERSVAITINAG
+105 
-118 KTKKTLMVAQKQ
+118 MVAQKQ

-152 EVEANVEYKAI
+152 EVEANVEYKAV

-168 QSWIKSAVSTTTTT
+168 QSWIKPAAS

-235 NEYPVGDK
+235 NEYPVGDR

-350 IHPAD
+350 IHLAD

-440 VKMTKWNLLWP
+440 VKMTKWDLLWP
-451 EGKENDPIY
+451 EDKKEDPIY
-460 DVSVDT
+460 GMHEET
-466 YFKEPLFMYENKPRI
+466 IFKKALFMYENKPQI
-481 PYQATLSDDGQ
+481 PYQATLSNDGQ

-515 EHENKE
+515 AHENKE
-521 AKLIIKQETDPT
+521 AKLTIKQETDPT

-544 EQTFA
+544 EQEFVRFFE
-549 GLYKN
+549 GF
-554 SYLVLQQ
+554 YLVLQQ

-575 EQGYE
+575 EEGYE
-580 WHFDFI
+580 WRFDFI
-586 NHTLNSNNREVEKAW
+586 NHTLNANNGEVRSAW
-601 SAFYSAVNMIL
+601 SSFYNSVNMIL
-612 FMNQQIP
+612 FIKDQIP
-619 RSSKEELTSS
+619 RSSEEELASS
-629 DSITI
+629 DST
-634 TKLLDMQRFILF
+634 TVMKLLDMQRFILF

-657 YFPEYRSE
+657 CLSEFPSD
-665 IVTSIPVISQ
+665 IITSMPAISQ

-692 LPGEING
+692 LPGEISG
-699 QSVMNDFFFPSRD
+699 QSAINDCFFPSRD
-712 FPSLLLARIYMEQ
+712 FPALLLARIYMEQ
-725 GKIAEAKSM
+725 GKFAEAKSM

-748 LIYQLSASGTN
+748 LIYQ
-759 RNVQFEQV
+759 FPV
-767 SDICFSYT
+767 SDMYSDIQLICFSYT
-775 EVLLNLA
+775 EVVLNLA

-794 ENYLNQVMTANIG
+794 ENYLNQVITANIG

-812 SNASLSS
+812 SNVSLSS
-819 SAFTTRTSDEFIN
+819 SAFTTRTSDEFIK

-859 STLNIPIWRQVFPVP
+859 STLNIPVWRQVFPVP
-874 MREIF
+874 MREIL

>member
-168 QSWIKSAVSTTTTT
+168 QSWIKPAAS

-544 EQTFA
+544 EQTFT

-586 NHTLNSNNREVEKAW
+586 NHTLNSNNREVENAW

>member
-33 TITLPPETETLFEKG
+33 TITLPPKTETLFEKG

-168 QSWIKSAVSTTTTT
+168 QSWIKPAAS

-235 NEYPVGDK
+235 NEYPVGDR

-350 IHPAD
+350 IHLAD

-440 VKMTKWNLLWP
+440 VKMTKWDLLWP
-451 EGKENDPIY
+451 EDKKEDPIY
-460 DVSVDT
+460 GMHEET
-466 YFKEPLFMYENKPRI
+466 IFKKALFMYENKPQI
-481 PYQATLSDDGQ
+481 PYQATLSNDGQ

-515 EHENKE
+515 AHENKE
-521 AKLIIKQETDPT
+521 AKLTIKQETDPT

-544 EQTFA
+544 EQEFVRFFE
-549 GLYKN
+549 GF
-554 SYLVLQQ
+554 YLVLQQ

-575 EQGYE
+575 EEGYE
-580 WHFDFI
+580 WRFDFI
-586 NHTLNSNNREVEKAW
+586 NHTLNANNGEVRSAW
-601 SAFYSAVNMIL
+601 SSFYNSVNMIL
-612 FMNQQIP
+612 FIKDQIP
-619 RSSKEELTSS
+619 RSSEEELASS
-629 DSITI
+629 DST
-634 TKLLDMQRFILF
+634 TVMKLLDMQRFILF

-657 YFPEYRSE
+657 CLSEFPSD
-665 IVTSIPVISQ
+665 IITSMPAISQ

-692 LPGEING
+692 LPGEISG
-699 QSVMNDFFFPSRD
+699 QSAINDCFFPSRD
-712 FPSLLLARIYMEQ
+712 FPALLLARIYMEQ
-725 GKIAEAKSM
+725 GKFAEAKSM

-748 LIYQLSASGTN
+748 LIYQ
-759 RNVQFEQV
+759 FPV
-767 SDICFSYT
+767 SDMYSDIQLICFSYT
-775 EVLLNLA
+775 EVVLNLA

-794 ENYLNQVMTANIG
+794 ENYLNQVITANIG

-812 SNASLSS
+812 SNVSLSS
-819 SAFTTRTSDEFIN
+819 SAFTTRTSDEFIK

-859 STLNIPIWRQVFPVP
+859 STLNIPVWRQVFPVP
-874 MREIF
+874 MREIL

>member
-1 MKVKSFMKN
+1 MKVKSFIKN

-33 TITLPPETETLFEKG
+33 TITLPPKTETLFEKG

-152 EVEANVEYKAI
+152 EVEANVEYKAV

-168 QSWIKSAVSTTTTT
+168 QSWIKPAAS

-235 NEYPVGDK
+235 NEYPVGDR

-440 VKMTKWNLLWP
+440 VKMTKWDLLWP
-451 EGKENDPIY
+451 EDKKEDPIY
-460 DVSVDT
+460 GMHEET
-466 YFKEPLFMYENKPRI
+466 IFKKALFMYENKPQI
-481 PYQATLSDDGQ
+481 PYQATLSNDGQ

-515 EHENKE
+515 AHENKE
-521 AKLIIKQETDPT
+521 AKLTIKQETDPT

-544 EQTFA
+544 EQEFVRFFE
-549 GLYKN
+549 GF
-554 SYLVLQQ
+554 YLVLQQ

-575 EQGYE
+575 EEGYE
-580 WHFDFI
+580 WRFDFI
-586 NHTLNSNNREVEKAW
+586 NHTLNANNGEVRSAW
-601 SAFYSAVNMIL
+601 SSFYNSVNMIL
-612 FMNQQIP
+612 FIKDQIP
-619 RSSKEELTSS
+619 RSSEEELASS
-629 DSITI
+629 DST
-634 TKLLDMQRFILF
+634 TVMKLLDMQRFILF

-657 YFPEYRSE
+657 CLSEFPSD
-665 IVTSIPVISQ
+665 IITSMPAISQ

-692 LPGEING
+692 LPGEISG
-699 QSVMNDFFFPSRD
+699 QSAINDCFFPSRD
-712 FPSLLLARIYMEQ
+712 FPALLLARIYMEQ
-725 GKIAEAKSM
+725 GKFAEAKSM

-748 LIYQLSASGTN
+748 LIYQ
-759 RNVQFEQV
+759 FPV
-767 SDICFSYT
+767 SDMYSDIQLICFSYT
-775 EVLLNLA
+775 EVVLNLA

-794 ENYLNQVMTANIG
+794 ENYLNQVITANIG

-812 SNASLSS
+812 SNVSLSS
-819 SAFTTRTSDEFIN
+819 SAFTTRTSDEFIK

-859 STLNIPIWRQVFPVP
+859 STLNIPVWRQVFPVP
-874 MREIF
+874 MREIL

>member
-168 QSWIKSAVSTTTTT
+168 QSWIKPAAS

-440 VKMTKWNLLWP
+440 VKMTEWNLLWP

-544 EQTFA
+544 EQTFT

-586 NHTLNSNNREVEKAW
+586 NHTLNSNNREVENAW

-748 LIYQLSASGTN
+748 LIYQLPASGTN

>member
-33 TITLPPETETLFEKG
+33 TITLPPKTETLFEKG

-152 EVEANVEYKAI
+152 EVEANVEYKAV

-168 QSWIKSAVSTTTTT
+168 QSWIKPAAS

-235 NEYPVGDK
+235 NEYPVGDR

-261 PDVSWIKEAT
+261 PDVSWIKEAI

-350 IHPAD
+350 IHLAD

-440 VKMTKWNLLWP
+440 VKMTKWDLLWP
-451 EGKENDPIY
+451 EDKKEDPIY
-460 DVSVDT
+460 GMHEET
-466 YFKEPLFMYENKPRI
+466 IFKKALFMYENKPQI
-481 PYQATLSDDGQ
+481 PYQATLSNDGQ

-515 EHENKE
+515 AHENKE
-521 AKLIIKQETDPT
+521 AKLTIKQETDPT

-544 EQTFA
+544 EQEFVRFFE
-549 GLYKN
+549 GF
-554 SYLVLQQ
+554 YLVLQQ

-575 EQGYE
+575 EEGYE
-580 WHFDFI
+580 WRFDFI
-586 NHTLNSNNREVEKAW
+586 NHTLNANNGEVRSAW
-601 SAFYSAVNMIL
+601 SSFYNSVNMIL
-612 FMNQQIP
+612 FIKDQIP
-619 RSSKEELTSS
+619 RSSEEELASS
-629 DSITI
+629 DST
-634 TKLLDMQRFILF
+634 TVMKLLDMQRFILF

-657 YFPEYRSE
+657 CLSEFPSD
-665 IVTSIPVISQ
+665 IITSMPAISQ

-692 LPGEING
+692 LPGEISG
-699 QSVMNDFFFPSRD
+699 QSAINDCFFPSRD
-712 FPSLLLARIYMEQ
+712 FPALLLARIYMEQ
-725 GKIAEAKSM
+725 GKFAEAKSM

-748 LIYQLSASGTN
+748 LIYQ
-759 RNVQFEQV
+759 FPV
-767 SDICFSYT
+767 SDMYSDIQLICFSYT
-775 EVLLNLA
+775 EVVLNLA

-794 ENYLNQVMTANIG
+794 ENYLNQVITANIG

-812 SNASLSS
+812 SNVSLSS
-819 SAFTTRTSDEFIN
+819 SAFTTRTSDEFIK

-859 STLNIPIWRQVFPVP
+859 STLNIPVWRQVFPVP
-874 MREIF
+874 MREIL

>member
-168 QSWIKSAVSTTTTT
+168 QSWIKPAAS

-235 NEYPVGDK
+235 NEYPVGDR

-336 TIMGIDVNANVDVE
+336 TIVGIDVNANVDVE

-416 LEQTSLDIPMAGGT
+416 LEQTSLEIPMAGGT

-440 VKMTKWNLLWP
+440 VKMTKWDLLWP

-544 EQTFA
+544 EKTFA

-586 NHTLNSNNREVEKAW
+586 NHTLNSNNREVENAW

-665 IVTSIPVISQ
+665 IVTSIPAISQ

-748 LIYQLSASGTN
+748 LIYQLPASGTN

-775 EVLLNLA
+775 EVLLSLA

-807 SPAYS
+807 SPAYPANVS
-812 SNASLSS
+812 PTS
-819 SAFTTRTSDEFIN
+819 SAFTARTSDEFIH

-859 STLNIPIWRQVFPVP
+859 STLNIPVWRQVFPVP
-874 MREIF
+874 MREIL

>member
-168 QSWIKSAVSTTTTT
+168 QSWIKSAASTT

-440 VKMTKWNLLWP
+440 VKMTEWNLLWP
-451 EGKENDPIY
+451 EDKKEDPIY
-460 DVSVDT
+460 GMHEET
-466 YFKEPLFMYENKPRI
+466 IFKKALFMYENKPQI
-481 PYQATLSDDGQ
+481 PYQATLSNDGQ

-515 EHENKE
+515 AHENKE
-521 AKLIIKQETDPT
+521 AKLTIKQETDPT

-544 EQTFA
+544 EKEFMTFFE
-549 GLYKN
+549 KF
-554 SYLVLQQ
+554 YLVLQQ

-575 EQGYE
+575 EEGYE
-580 WHFDFI
+580 WRFDFI
-586 NHTLNSNNREVEKAW
+586 NHTLNANNGEVRSAW
-601 SAFYSAVNMIL
+601 SSFYNSVNMIL
-612 FMNQQIP
+612 FIQDQIP
-619 RSSKEELTSS
+619 RSSEEELASS
-629 DSITI
+629 DST
-634 TKLLDMQRFILF
+634 TVMKLLDMQRFILF

-657 YFPEYRSE
+657 CLSEFPSD
-665 IVTSIPVISQ
+665 IITSMPAISQ

-692 LPGEING
+692 LPGEISG
-699 QSVMNDFFFPSRD
+699 QSAINDCFFPSRD
-712 FPSLLLARIYMEQ
+712 FPALLLARIYMEQ
-725 GKIAEAKSM
+725 GKFAEAKSM

-748 LIYQLSASGTN
+748 LIYQ
-759 RNVQFEQV
+759 FPV
-767 SDICFSYT
+767 SDMYSDIQLICFSYT
-775 EVLLNLA
+775 EVVLNLA

-812 SNASLSS
+812 SNVSLSS

-859 STLNIPIWRQVFPVP
+859 STLNIPVWRQVFPVP
-874 MREIF
+874 MREIL